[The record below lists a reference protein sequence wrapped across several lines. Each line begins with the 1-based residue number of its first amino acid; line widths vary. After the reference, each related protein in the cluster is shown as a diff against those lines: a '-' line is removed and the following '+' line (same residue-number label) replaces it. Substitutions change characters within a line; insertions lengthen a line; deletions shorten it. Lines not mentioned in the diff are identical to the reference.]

1 MSRHPRTD
9 DIARGN
15 HVVPVEFAQEMESE
29 LLTMSRLCDHL
40 AYCAKHA
47 TRWRSVDED
56 MPDDDQTV
64 LVHTQEGEVWSAY
77 FDAGQWRDESG
88 AQIKGQWLNE
98 NSDQLLSPI
107 VHWMPY
113 PKPPEL

>member
-9 DIARGN
+9 EIARGN

-47 TRWRSVDED
+47 PRWRSVNED

-64 LVHTQEGEVWSAY
+64 ILHLQGSEVWTG
-77 FDAGQWRDESG
+77 FHDAGQWRFVSAD
-88 AQIKGQWLNE
+88 
-98 NSDQLLSPI
+98 PI
-107 VHWMPY
+107 HEPVLHWMPF

>member
-9 DIARGN
+9 ALARGN

-47 TRWRSVDED
+47 PLWRSVDED

-64 LVHTQEGEVWSAY
+64 ILHLQGGEVWTG
-77 FDAGQWRDESG
+77 FHDAGQWRFVSADP
-88 AQIKGQWLNE
+88 INE
-98 NSDQLLSPI
+98 PVL
-107 VHWMPY
+107 HWMPF
-113 PKPPEL
+113 PKPPEI